1 MPRSC
6 IEGAGQT
13 IDKNTIVAKKPCT
26 VGLFHLDG
34 GEETFERHHLS
45 LQPGDKLK
53 VIRANVC
60 PDCGRRMV
68 LDDPRREM
76 PVLVCPACLYQRVQ
90 EMEREKRGRMVEVR

>member
-1 MPRSC
+1 MSRDY
-6 IEGAGQT
+6 IEGAGQI

-26 VGLFHLDG
+26 VGLFHRVG
-34 GEETFERHHLS
+34 GEETFERHYLS

-53 VIRANVC
+53 VFRANVC
-60 PDCGRRMV
+60 SDCGRKMV

-90 EMEREKRGRMVEVR
+90 DLEREKRVLVEE